1 MVILFIAQT
10 IEITNFIFTK
20 KLLYLKIIITIFVI
34 HVHKLYICF
43 NKKVRVRWSTT
54 SPKYSKNWSIHV

>member
-20 KLLYLKIIITIFVI
+20 KTALFKNNNYNFCNTCTQV
-34 HVHKLYICF
+34 VHLF
-43 NKKVRVRWSTT
+43 
-54 SPKYSKNWSIHV
+54 